1 MQHYFMKGKKLTQ
14 LMKSKS
20 RERCRNFEKQLCLKT
35 FSPVATTFKEVLAS
49 NKVRKEE
56 EKIAY

>member
-1 MQHYFMKGKKLTQ
+1 MKR
-14 LMKSKS
+14 KS
-20 RERCRNFEKQLCLKT
+20 RETCRNFEKQLCLKT